1 MVVHRSVGAE
11 YFDLHREDES
21 PIGRLSTRK

>member
-1 MVVHRSVGAE
+1 MVVHRSADAE

-21 PIGRLSTRK
+21 QIKRLSTRK